1 MSRDIYPAL
10 SGAVAAWR
18 HLEVLGNNLANMGTE
33 GFKGER
39 VAFEATGRADG
50 GSFRD
55 AYVRVGE
62 RRIDLSDGPV
72 ERDGVSTHVALRG
85 RGFFR
90 VEGPS
95 GEELLVR
102 NGRFRLD
109 DQRRLVTA
117 AGEAVLGE
125 GGPIQVPE
133 NTTITVAADGRITT
147 DQGDEIG
154 RLSVVIA
161 DDIEPVGAGHWRA
174 LGPTRPAEG
183 VELVQGALEGSNADP
198 IKGMT
203 ELVEAGR
210 YFDFYQKA
218 MQTSDEL
225 DGRLNELARSR

>member
-18 HLEVLGNNLANMGTE
+18 HLEVLGNNLANMGTD
-33 GFKGER
+33 GFKGQR

-50 GSFRD
+50 GDFRD

-62 RRIDLSDGPV
+62 RRVDLSDGPL
-72 ERDGVSTHVALRG
+72 ERDGVSTHLALRG
-85 RGFFR
+85 QGFFR
-90 VEGPS
+90 VRS
-95 GEELLVR
+95 ANGEELLVR

-109 DQRRLVTA
+109 EQRRLATA
-117 AGEAVLGE
+117 SGEVVLGE
-125 GGPIQVPE
+125 GGPIEVPE
-133 NTTITVAADGRITT
+133 NASITVAADGRITT

-154 RLSVVIA
+154 TLAVVFA
-161 DDIEPVGAGHWRA
+161 DDLEPVGAGHWRA

-183 VELVQGALEGSNADP
+183 IEVVQGALEGSNADP

-218 MQTSDEL
+218 IQTSDEL
-225 DGRLNELARSR
+225 DGRLNELARSG